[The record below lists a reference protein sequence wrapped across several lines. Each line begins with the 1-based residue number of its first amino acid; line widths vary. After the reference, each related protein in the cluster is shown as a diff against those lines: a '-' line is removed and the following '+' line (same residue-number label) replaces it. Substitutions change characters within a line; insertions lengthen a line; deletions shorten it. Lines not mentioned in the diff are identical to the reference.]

1 MKVSVMTRSNHYRLK
16 LNLVSQDHLSSLSL
30 VVPNKETVVDFLK
43 LPHGFRVGLI
53 SSAFFISLIH
63 IEKMTIKI
71 ISLLFH

>member
-1 MKVSVMTRSNHYRLK
+1 MTRSNHYKLK

>member
-1 MKVSVMTRSNHYRLK
+1 MKVSVMTRSNHYKLK

>member
-1 MKVSVMTRSNHYRLK
+1 MKVSVMTRSNHYKLK

-53 SSAFFISLIH
+53 SWAFFISLIH